1 MLRISSVDDK
11 QEHRLVLEGRLISP
25 WTGEVRNACEDARQ
39 RLGPRQLVIE
49 LRNLTEISEQG
60 EDLLAALM
68 SEGVRFRFRGVF
80 AKQVLRH
87 VARRAGA
94 QSAREG
100 NRA

>member
-1 MLRISSVDDK
+1 MLRISCVDERK
-11 QEHRLVLEGRLISP
+11 EHRLVLEGRLISP

-39 RLGPRQLVIE
+39 GLGPRQLVIE

-60 EDLLAALM
+60 EDLLATLM

-87 VARRAGA
+87 VARKAGT
-94 QSAREG
+94 QSTRDG
-100 NRA
+100 HRG

>member
-1 MLRISSVDDK
+1 MLRISCVDDR

-60 EDLLAALM
+60 EDLLATLM
-68 SEGVRFRFRGVF
+68 SEGVRFCFRGVF
-80 AKQVLRH
+80 AKQVLRQ

-94 QSAREG
+94 LSARHG
-100 NRA
+100 NRG

>member
-1 MLRISSVDDK
+1 MLRISCVDERK
-11 QEHRLVLEGRLISP
+11 EQRLVLEGRLISP

-49 LRNLTEISEQG
+49 LRNLTQISEQG

-68 SEGVRFRFRGVF
+68 NEGVRFRFRGVF

-94 QSAREG
+94 QSARDG
-100 NRA
+100 KRA